1 MSASGGPDSRGGGD
15 DLVGDLIAEVARTHG
30 IAISRDDPVIA
41 VVLLNQLVLRRYLEE
56 TVAPAAAAIRE
67 ATRET
72 VTEIEQLAQAQAHW
86 LEQVSLKDRASFL
99 EQQKTLHD
107 AWKAD
112 MEALIAGQNTALH
125 QVVIQAAAVLRAH
138 APSGPT
144 GTAPSSSQV
153 ALPSALSRGF
163 RPWGWLLAGMLLG
176 IGATIPFGL
185 AALTW
190 F

>member
-1 MSASGGPDSRGGGD
+1 MSAPGDPGGD

-56 TVAPAAAAIRE
+56 AVAPAAAIRE
-67 ATRET
+67 ATREA

-86 LEQVSLKDRASFL
+86 LEQVSLKDRGSFL

-176 IGATIPFGL
+176 IGVTIPFGL